1 MKEITDELKT
11 GDNAK
16 DVLED
21 YNSEACVDSLKGL
34 NEEMEFLKGMDLET
48 MNADSLENLAGKLHQ
63 VDLS

>member
-34 NEEMEFLKGMDLET
+34 NEMEFLKGMDLET
-48 MNADSLENLAGKLHQ
+48 MNVTVWKIWPESFIRWT
-63 VDLS
+63 